1 MCSKRVHRAKIS
13 TSLSSVHLPL
23 SIEQI
28 SVPFMFNLSPI
39 VLLILLPLLFISAVF
54 CLSLSYLAL
63 SLLFL
68 SKSIYFSSTSFSF
81 HYSYMSLEFLDHFT
95 SIPLYCW
102 LVQICNKTYF
112 ESSLVPN
119 DEQPS
124 CKLNVVLP
132 QNLTMMR
139 S

>member
-39 VLLILLPLLFISAVF
+39 FSSYTSTSISAVF
-54 CLSLSYLAL
+54 CFYLSYLAL

-81 HYSYMSLEFLDHFT
+81 HYSYMSLEFLYHFT
-95 SIPLYCW
+95 STPLYCW
-102 LVQICNKTYF
+102 LVQICDKTYF

-119 DEQPS
+119 DEASS
-124 CKLNVVLP
+124 CKLIVVLP
-132 QNLTMMR
+132 QFLTAMR